1 MNENENLEYNNAEEA
16 EVAQINSL
24 IANQNAVNHVR
35 QQLLREAQEPSAEE
49 CEQCGEEIPEA
60 RRVAVP
66 GVKYCIFC
74 KAKRERTLAHG

>member
-16 EVAQINSL
+16 EVAQISRL
-24 IANQNAVNHVR
+24 IANQNAVNHVL
-35 QQLLREAQEPSAEE
+35 QQLLKQAQEPSATE
-49 CEQCGEEIPEA
+49 CEQCGEEIPEE

-74 KAKRERTLAHG
+74 KAKRERTMARG